1 VDSWNEWIWLLQFLI
16 AFLCPHCREQG
27 FKRYCNPS
35 VPAAVGYRH
44 AGCLQLSHVRTED
57 LSADGCRSAASQTA
71 NVGSI
76 SRCRLDDNLLLTVV
90 LWYSEP
96 LLTLLICG
104 CLSHY
109 IAVSVPVAC
118 WAVFW
123 FHMKWIQNWTE
134 SETNTPLFIHTSYMY
149 LWSHIICTLDNG
161 MRSSATY
168 YVLMSYAKFS
178 SLDIYHVSCCDFL
191 CWSVTV

>member
-27 FKRYCNPS
+27 FKQYCNPS

-123 FHMKWIQNWTE
+123 FHMKWIQNWTRVWNQY
-134 SETNTPLFIHTSYMY
+134 T
-149 LWSHIICTLDNG
+149 IIY
-161 MRSSATY
+161 TY
-168 YVLMSYAKFS
+168 
-178 SLDIYHVSCCDFL
+178 IIHVSLIPYYMRIGQWHAVVCYLL
-191 CWSVTV
+191 CTDVICIVL

>member
-1 VDSWNEWIWLLQFLI
+1 MDSWNEWIWLLQFLI

-96 LLTLLICG
+96 LLICG
-104 CLSHY
+104 CLSQY
-109 IAVSVPVAC
+109 TALAVPVAC
-118 WAVFW
+118 WAVLIS
-123 FHMKWIQNWTE
+123 HEMNSKLNWVWNQYT
-134 SETNTPLFIHTSYMY
+134 
-149 LWSHIICTLDNG
+149 IIY
-161 MRSSATY
+161 TY
-168 YVLMSYAKFS
+168 
-178 SLDIYHVSCCDFL
+178 IIHVSLIPYYMHIGQWHAVVCYLL
-191 CWSVTV
+191 CTDVICKVL